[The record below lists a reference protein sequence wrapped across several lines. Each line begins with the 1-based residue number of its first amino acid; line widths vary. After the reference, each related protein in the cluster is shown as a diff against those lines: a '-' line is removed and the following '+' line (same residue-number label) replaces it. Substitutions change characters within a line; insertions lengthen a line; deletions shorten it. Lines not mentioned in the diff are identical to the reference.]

1 MKILGSALEIQGRAI
16 GPGNPTFFV
25 AEIGTNHE
33 GDLSKAKELI
43 CQAKY
48 ARADA
53 VKFQSF
59 LADEFVS
66 PTHDNYQALKKVE
79 MRENWYRE
87 LLEFCDKE
95 KILMFSTA
103 TNSKTLE
110 WMEKLNYPCYKVASA
125 HVTYYPLLAE
135 VASLGK
141 PIFLSTGFSTLSEIT
156 KAVETLTENAC
167 QSLALFHCI
176 GDYPTAPQDVNL
188 KFMDT
193 LSQMFSCPIGLS
205 DHTLGINVSLAAIAR
220 GANLIEKHLTL
231 DSKCYGEDHT
241 ISLEPEEFKR
251 LVEGGREIEQALGS
265 SHRVL
270 TLGEARDRAEV
281 RRTLHAA
288 RNIPKGAKI
297 EPNMLRALRPAN
309 GLPCEFLSILIGRK
323 TKRELQLGD
332 PISWDDI

>member
-193 LSQMFSCPIGLS
+193 LSQMFSCPVA
-205 DHTLGINVSLAAIAR
+205 VSYT
-220 GANLIEKHLTL
+220 HLTL
-231 DSKCYGEDHT
+231 
-241 ISLEPEEFKR
+241 P
-251 LVEGGREIEQALGS
+251 
-265 SHRVL
+265 
-270 TLGEARDRAEV
+270 
-281 RRTLHAA
+281 
-288 RNIPKGAKI
+288 
-297 EPNMLRALRPAN
+297 
-309 GLPCEFLSILIGRK
+309 
-323 TKRELQLGD
+323 TKA
-332 PISWDDI
+332 